1 MKRLILLA
9 GAAVLAFAPAAPAQE
24 PYLRDPG
31 NAAALVDGWY
41 QRFLGRTARTD
52 RGSRMWVDQLVGGS
66 SPEAVLAGILSSDE
80 YYNRAQSRPEQFI
93 RNLFRD
99 VLQRQPNQREYDFW
113 VRRAYAQDTEDMKT
127 RQDIAYD
134 FLSRNPGSWRTAT
147 APEPEPRDRYDYD
160 YRRPYYPYRR

>member
-9 GAAVLAFAPAAPAQE
+9 GAAVLALAPDAPAQQPPSYVE
-24 PYLRDPG
+24 
-31 NAAALVDGWY
+31 AAAQVDGWY
-41 QRFLGRTARTD
+41 QRFLGRTASTD
-52 RGSRMWVDQLVGGS
+52 RGSNLWVTQLTQGN
-66 SPEAVLAGILSSDE
+66 SPEAVLAGILSSNE
-80 YYNRAQSRPEQFI
+80 YYAKGRNTAEGFVN
-93 RNLFRD
+93 NLFRD
-99 VLQRQPNQREYDFW
+99 LLGRRPTAREYDYW
-113 VRRAYAQDTEDMKT
+113 VRRAYAQNAEDMKT